1 MSDHERLQPGRV
13 DSTAVEHLH
22 RYVLAR
28 DFVQNRAVLDVAS
41 GEGYGSA
48 LLADAARNVVGVDVD
63 AAAVAAAAAKYRTPN
78 LRYLHGSATALPLP
92 DAAVDVVTS
101 FETLEHLAEHDA
113 MLAEI
118 RRVLRRDGLL
128 IVSTPDRD
136 EYSARSHYRN
146 PHHVRE
152 LDARE
157 FRTLLGAH
165 FGNVAMLGQRMISC
179 SALIPD
185 AAAPGVQIH
194 GGDFSFIRSATTLPS
209 PRFLVALCSNG
220 PLPAVPA
227 SFFEEETSAL
237 NLRTVFQITPE
248 PGSIGSKI
256 LRRFRPPPEA
266 VRLDSPLA
274 CMIRSFT
281 VTLRGSAPA
290 DAVAVRARLGEKEFT
305 GDVADGV
312 FEIEVNVGSGRRA
325 CELHWRDATGNW
337 QPAGAVRIVAPDV
350 HFSAH
355 ERDP

>member
-13 DSTAVEHLH
+13 NSTAVEHLH
-22 RYVLAR
+22 RYALAR
-28 DFVQNRAVLDVAS
+28 DFVSKRDVLDVAS

-48 LLADAARNVVGVDVD
+48 LLAELAHSVVGVDVD
-63 AAAVAAAAAKYRTPN
+63 DAAVAAASAKYRAPN

-118 RRVLRRDGLL
+118 RRVLRPNGLL
-128 IVSTPDRD
+128 IISTPDRD

-146 PHHVRE
+146 PYHVRE
-152 LDARE
+152 LDRHE
-157 FRTLLGAH
+157 FRELLGAH
-165 FGNVAMLGQRMISC
+165 FCNVALLGQRMVSC
-179 SALIPD
+179 SALVPET
-185 AAAPGVQIH
+185 AAAGVRIH
-194 GGDFSFIRSATTLPS
+194 GGDFSSIRSATTLPS
-209 PRFLVALCSNG
+209 ARFLVALCSDA

-227 SFFEEETSAL
+227 SIFEEEVIAL
-237 NLRTVFQITPE
+237 NLRTVFQITPAPE
-248 PGSIGSKI
+248 SIGSKI

-274 CMIRSFT
+274 CMVRSFT

-290 DAVAVRARLGEKEFT
+290 DASAVRARVGGKEFT

-312 FEIEVNVGSGRRA
+312 FEIEVNVGSGRRP
-325 CELHWRDATGNW
+325 CELGWRDAAGIW
-337 QPAGAVRIVAPDV
+337 HPAGAVRIDAPDV
-350 HFSAH
+350 HFTAH
-355 ERDP
+355 EREA